1 MVGTSF
7 GGQWTQ
13 EKLDI
18 LHRYLEAYTT
28 ALKDQ
33 PFRLI
38 YVDAF
43 AGEGYYEPKSAGFDE
58 DYSEFRELV
67 KGSAAIAL
75 DVDDKPFDEPIFVE
89 SDQDRIRSLEKM
101 AGEYPMRE
109 IKIIQGDANIEIPI
123 FCENMKT
130 SDRAVVFLDPFG
142 PEVSWGTV
150 ATLAE
155 TEKIDCWILFPLN
168 RVVRDMPVTAE
179 PPVDRAEEL
188 DRVFGGRSYWQQT
201 YQPSLQ
207 LSMLDEAPSL
217 ERPRGTE
224 EIVNLYRERLE
235 SVFPRVAPTPRTLR
249 NSRNAPLF
257 ELFFAVS
264 NPAGAPIAVR
274 IADHILSNW

>member
-7 GGQWTQ
+7 GGRWTQ
-13 EKLDI
+13 DKLEI
-18 LHRYLEAYTT
+18 LRRYLDAYTT

-75 DVDDKPFDEPIFVE
+75 DVDDKPFDELIFVE
-89 SDQDRIRSLEKM
+89 SDQDRILSLEKM
-101 AGEYPMRE
+101 AAKYPMRE
-109 IKIIQGDANIEIPI
+109 IKTIQGDANIEIPI

-142 PEVSWGTV
+142 PEVSWDTV
-150 ATLAE
+150 ATIAE
-155 TEKIDCWILFPLN
+155 TRKIDCWILFPLN
-168 RVVRDMPVTAE
+168 RVVRDMPVTTE
-179 PPVDRAEEL
+179 PPVERVQEL
-188 DRVFGGRSYWQQT
+188 DRVFGGRGYWQRA
-201 YQPSLQ
+201 YRPSLQ
-207 LSMLDEAPSL
+207 LSMLDEEPAL

-224 EIVNLYRERLE
+224 SIVNLYRERLE
-235 SVFPRVAPTPRTLR
+235 SVFHSVAPTPKTLR

-257 ELFFAVS
+257 ELFFAAS
-264 NPAGAPIAVR
+264 NPNGARIAVR